1 MELKIG
7 NIPITSV
14 KERPARFTG
23 LLWGS
28 SGCGKTT
35 LACTAP
41 GKKLLINFDPDG
53 PASVAA
59 RPDVDVADFSREANN
74 ITELFKKDD
83 ILGLSAVIEN
93 YDTIISDSL
102 TNATYMALM
111 HGIPQTK
118 GAKIER
124 PSPGAYMVRNALT
137 IQLVKR
143 MLRLTGKHGKHCI
156 FIAHEGAPVTNEEGI
171 VLHITLMLG
180 GQLPQQGSVDMSEVW
195 AVSDTGRQ
203 RRIAIRPVRMRQP
216 CKTRMFATT
225 GSPEF
230 DWKFNPETWEG
241 HKIETWWQQW
251 IDGGKEKLPLPK

>member
-14 KERPARFTG
+14 KERPARFTA

-28 SGCGKTT
+28 AGCGKTT
-35 LACTAP
+35 LAATAP

-53 PASVAA
+53 AASIAS
-59 RPDVDVADFSREANN
+59 RTDIDIADFSREPDR
-74 ITELFKKDD
+74 IVEGFKKDD

-93 YDTIISDSL
+93 YDTIIVDSL
-102 TNATYMALM
+102 TNATHMSLM

-143 MLRLTGKHGKHCI
+143 MLRLTGKYCKHCI
-156 FIAHEGAPVTNEEGI
+156 FIAHEGTPVSNDQGV
-171 VLHITLMLG
+171 VLHITIMLG
-180 GQLPQQGSVDMSEVW
+180 GQLPQQAPVDMSEVW

-216 CKTRMFATT
+216 CKTRMFSTT

-241 HKIETWWQQW
+241 HKIETWWNEW
-251 IDGGKEKLPLPK
+251 LAGGKEKLPLPK